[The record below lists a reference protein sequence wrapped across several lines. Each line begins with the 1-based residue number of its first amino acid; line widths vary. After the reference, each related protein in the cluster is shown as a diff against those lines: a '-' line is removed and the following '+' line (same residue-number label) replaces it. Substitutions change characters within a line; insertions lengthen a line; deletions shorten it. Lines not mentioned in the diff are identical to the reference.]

1 MRTRSV
7 GTIFGARA
15 TQHNMISVEEALQS
29 VLKNACAKAPVTVS
43 LEQALGCVLAEDI
56 TSDLDSPPHDK
67 SLVDGY
73 AVLAADAQSTPVEL
87 IVGEEVMAGEIPSRP
102 VTSGTATRIMTGAPI
117 PAGADAI
124 VMVEQTE
131 LVDGDA
137 ATVRLAKQPVQV
149 GQHIMRRATSLQR
162 GDVVLT
168 RGARLRPIEIGLLAE
183 VGRPQVSVFPSPN
196 VAVLST
202 GNELVPVDECPAA
215 GQIRNS
221 NGPMLGA
228 LVQRAGGR
236 HIDLGIGR
244 DEQNSL
250 AQLVGRGLEA
260 DVLVLS
266 GGVSAGA
273 LDLVPGVLA
282 ERGVDQVFHKVDLK
296 PGKPIW
302 FGVLADPNGD
312 KLVFG
317 LPGNPV
323 SSLVCFELFVRPA
336 MVRLAGGC
344 ADRLPT
350 QLARLTND
358 HRHRGDRPTYFPS
371 RLRCVDGQS
380 HVELLAW
387 KGSADLR
394 SLSSADCL
402 AFFPKGERAYRAG
415 DEIDV
420 VLFP

>member
-1 MRTRSV
+1 
-7 GTIFGARA
+7 
-15 TQHNMISVEEALQS
+15 MINVEEALELVLRS
-29 VLKNACAKAPVTVS
+29 VPPKDPITVS
-43 LEQALGCVLAEDI
+43 LEQALGCVLAEEI
-56 TSDLDSPPHDK
+56 TSDIDSPPHDK

-73 AVLAADAQSTPVEL
+73 AVLASDTKTTPVEL
-87 IVGEEVMAGEIPSRP
+87 IVSDEVMAGETPSRP
-102 VTSGTATRIMTGAPI
+102 VTTGTATRIMTGAPI
-117 PAGADAI
+117 PEGADAI

-131 LVDGDA
+131 LVEGPTSA
-137 ATVRLAKQPVQV
+137 VRIAKQQVQA
-149 GQHIMRRATSLQR
+149 GQHIMRRATSLGR
-162 GDVVLT
+162 GDVVLST
-168 RGARLRPIEIGLLAE
+168 GALLRPIEIGLLAE
-183 VGRPQVSVFPSPN
+183 VGRPQVSVFPSPT

-202 GNELVPVDECPAA
+202 GNELVPVGDAPAA

-228 LVQRAGGR
+228 LVQRAGGH

-244 DEQNSL
+244 DDQSSL
-250 AQLVGRGLEA
+250 TQLVGRGLEA

-266 GGVSAGA
+266 GGVSAGV

-282 ERGVDQVFHKVDLK
+282 SLGVAQVFHKVDLK
-296 PGKPIW
+296 PGKPVW
-302 FGVLADPNGD
+302 FGVLADPTGD

-336 MVRLAGGC
+336 MARLAGVN

-358 HRHRGDRPTYFPS
+358 HRHRGDRPTYFPA
-371 RLRCVDGQS
+371 RLSAIDGQS
-380 HVELLAW
+380 QVELLAW

-394 SLSSADCL
+394 TLSSADCL
-402 AFFPKGERAYRAG
+402 AFFPKGERVYQAG

-420 VLFP
+420 ALFP

>member
-1 MRTRSV
+1 
-7 GTIFGARA
+7 
-15 TQHNMISVEEALQS
+15 MINVEEALEL
-29 VLKNACAKAPVTVS
+29 VLECARAKTPKTVS
-43 LEQALGCVLAEDI
+43 LEQALGRVLAEEI
-56 TSDLDSPPHDK
+56 TSDIDSPPHDK

-73 AVLAADAQSTPVEL
+73 AVLAADAKVTPVEL
-87 IVGEEVMAGEIPSRP
+87 TVNEEVTAGETPSLP
-102 VTSGTATRIMTGAPI
+102 VTTGTATRIMTGAPI

-131 LVDGDA
+131 SVEGQA
-137 ATVRLAKQPVQV
+137 ADVRLAKQQVQG
-149 GQHIMRRATSLQR
+149 GQHIMRRATSLRR
-162 GDVVLT
+162 GEVVLSK
-168 RGARLRPIEIGLLAE
+168 GALVRPIEIGLLAE
-183 VGRPQVSVFPSPN
+183 VGRPQVSVFPAPN

-202 GNELVPVDECPAA
+202 GNELVPAGDAPGA

-244 DEQNSL
+244 DDQKSL
-250 AQLVGRGLEA
+250 SQLVGRGLEA

-266 GGVSAGA
+266 GGVSAGV

-282 ERGVDQVFHKVDLK
+282 SLGVAQVFHKVDLK
-296 PGKPIW
+296 PGKPVW
-302 FGVLADPNGD
+302 FGVLADPKGD

-336 MVRLAGGC
+336 MARLAGGS
-344 ADRLPT
+344 ADRLAT
-350 QLARLTND
+350 QSARLTND
-358 HRHRGDRPTYFPS
+358 HRHRGDRPTYFPA
-371 RLRCVDGQS
+371 RLRPVEGQS
-380 HVELLAW
+380 QVELLAW

-394 SLSSADCL
+394 TLSSADCL
-402 AFFPKGERAYRAG
+402 AFFPKGERAYHAG
-415 DEIDV
+415 DEIEV
-420 VLFP
+420 ILFP

>member
-1 MRTRSV
+1 
-7 GTIFGARA
+7 
-15 TQHNMISVEEALQS
+15 MINVDEALELIFKR
-29 VLKNACAKAPVTVS
+29 VRTKASKTVA
-43 LEQALGCVLAEDI
+43 LEQALGRVLAEDI
-56 TSDLDSPPHDK
+56 ISDIDSPPHDK
-67 SLVDGY
+67 SMVDGY
-73 AVLAADAQSTPVEL
+73 AVLATDAKTTPVEL
-87 IVGEEVMAGEIPSRP
+87 TVSEQVTAGETPSHP
-102 VTSGTATRIMTGAPI
+102 VTTGTATRIMTGAPV
-117 PAGADAI
+117 PAGANAI

-131 LVDGDA
+131 SVEGQA
-137 ATVRLAKQPVQV
+137 AAVRLAKQQV
-149 GQHIMRRATSLQR
+149 DAGQHIMRRATSLRR
-162 GDVVLT
+162 GEVVLPKGT
-168 RGARLRPIEIGLLAE
+168 LVRPIEIGLLAE
-183 VGRPQVSVFPSPN
+183 VGRPQVSVFPPPS

-202 GNELVPVDECPAA
+202 GNELVSAGDTPAA

-244 DEQNSL
+244 DDEQSL
-250 AQLVGRGLEA
+250 TELVGRGLEA

-266 GGVSAGA
+266 GGVSAGV

-282 ERGVDQVFHKVDLK
+282 SLGVAQVFHKVNLK
-296 PGKPIW
+296 PGKPVW
-302 FGVLADPNGD
+302 FGVLADPAGD

-336 MVRLAGGC
+336 IARLSGGC
-344 ADRLPT
+344 ADRLAT
-350 QLARLTND
+350 QVARLTND
-358 HRHRGDRPTYFPS
+358 HRHRGDRPTYFPA
-371 RLRCVDGQS
+371 RLRAIEDQS
-380 HVELLAW
+380 QVELLAW

-394 SLSSADCL
+394 TLSNADCL
-402 AFFPKGERAYRAG
+402 AFFPKGERAYHAG

>member
-1 MRTRSV
+1 
-7 GTIFGARA
+7 
-15 TQHNMISVEEALQS
+15 MISVEEALES
-29 VLKNACAKAPVTVS
+29 VLNRARARAPITVS
-43 LEQALGCVLAEDI
+43 LAEGLGRVLAEDI
-56 TSDLDSPPHDK
+56 TSDIDSPPHDK

-73 AVLAADAQSTPVEL
+73 AVLAADAKTTPVEL
-87 IVGEEVMAGEIPSRP
+87 VVSEEVMAGETPSRP
-102 VTSGTATRIMTGAPI
+102 LTTGEATRIMTGAPI
-117 PAGADAI
+117 PVGADAI

-131 LVDGDA
+131 LVDGSA
-137 ATVRLAKQPVQV
+137 AAVRLAKQQVQV
-149 GQHIMRRATSLQR
+149 GQHIMRRATSLRR
-162 GDVVLT
+162 GDVVLSK
-168 RGARLRPIEIGLLAE
+168 GARVRPIEIGLLAE
-183 VGRPQVSVFPSPN
+183 VGRPKVSVFPPPK

-202 GNELVPVDECPAA
+202 GNELVPVGDSPGA

-228 LVQRAGGR
+228 LVQRAGGC

-244 DEQNSL
+244 DDQDSL
-250 AQLVGRGLEA
+250 TQLVGQGLQA

-282 ERGVDQVFHKVDLK
+282 SLGVAQVFHKVDLK
-296 PGKPIW
+296 PGKPVW
-302 FGVLADPNGD
+302 FGVLADPTGD

-336 MVRLAGGC
+336 MARLAGWS
-344 ADRLPT
+344 ADRLAT
-350 QLARLTND
+350 QVARLTND
-358 HRHRGDRPTYFPS
+358 HQHRGERPTYFPA
-371 RLRCVDGQS
+371 RLGLVDGQS
-380 HVELLAW
+380 QVELLAW

-394 SLSSADCL
+394 TLSSADCL
-402 AFFPKGERAYRAG
+402 AFFPKGERAYHAG

-420 VLFP
+420 VRFP